1 MDHGSLTHC
10 QQLKRVSQMGKPKGK
25 SRADVERLITSQI
38 IAALES
44 GTGNWAK
51 PWASLDG
58 APNNPKTGRDYRG
71 VNRLVLS
78 FTQHAAMYPRGIWA
92 GYGQWKALGAQVMEG
107 EKATYITVP
116 IPIKRHDE
124 EADEVTGMYF
134 KPAHVFNV
142 AQVHG
147 YDMPEIADPRAL
159 QDYLEYANAKAF
171 VSRTGAVIK
180 HGGNKAFYVPSKD
193 AIMLPA
199 REAFSDGAAYYS
211 TLFHELTHWTGH
223 DKRLDRKQCGKF
235 GSNDY
240 AFEELVAEIG
250 AAFLCSDMGVSN
262 DEPRADHAQYLKHWL
277 EILKASDKAIFS
289 AASQAGKASEY
300 LNELTAV
307 RVAA

>member
-1 MDHGSLTHC
+1 
-10 QQLKRVSQMGKPKGK
+10 MGKPKGK

-38 IAALES
+38 IAALEND
-44 GTGNWAK
+44 TGNWAK

-92 GYGQWKALGAQVMEG
+92 GYGQWKALGAQVIKG
-107 EKATYITVP
+107 EKATYITLRREHRRKSEDDPNDYTVMGVSWS
-116 IPIKRHDE
+116 I
-124 EADEVTGMYF
+124 
-134 KPAHVFNV
+134 AHVFNV

-223 DKRLDRKQCGKF
+223 DKRLDRKQGGKF

>member
-1 MDHGSLTHC
+1 
-10 QQLKRVSQMGKPKGK
+10 MGKPKGK

-58 APNNPKTGRDYRG
+58 APNNAKTGRDYRG

-78 FTQHAAMYPRGIWA
+78 FTQHAEMYPRGIWA
-92 GYGQWKALGAQVMEG
+92 TIKQWNGLGARVNKN

-124 EADEVTGMYF
+124 DADEATGMYF
-134 KPAHVFNV
+134 KPAPVFNA
-142 AQVHG
+142 AQVNG
-147 YDMPEIADPRAL
+147 YEVPALADPRAL

-171 VSRTGAVIK
+171 VARTGATIK
-180 HGGNKAFYVPSKD
+180 HGGDKAFYVPSKD

-199 REAFSDGAAYYS
+199 REAFIDGAAYYA
-211 TLFHELTHWTGH
+211 TLFHELTHWTGA
-223 DKRLDRKQCGKF
+223 DKRLDRKQGGKF

-262 DEPRADHAQYLKHWL
+262 EEPRADHAQYLKHWL
-277 EILKASDKAIFS
+277 EILRASDKAIGD
-289 AASQAGKASEY
+289 AASQAGKATEY

>member
-1 MDHGSLTHC
+1 
-10 QQLKRVSQMGKPKGK
+10 MGKRKGK

-44 GTGNWAK
+44 DTGNWSK

-58 APNNPKTGRDYRG
+58 APNNAKTGRDYRG

-92 GYGQWKALGAQVMEG
+92 TIKQWNGLGARVNKG
-107 EKATYITVP
+107 EKASYITVRSERRD
-116 IPIKRHDE
+116 KKT
-124 EADEVTGMYF
+124 DEVTGVF
-134 KPAHVFNV
+134 WRPAPVFNA
-142 AQVHG
+142 AQVNG
-147 YDMPEIADPRAL
+147 YEVPALADPRAL

-223 DKRLDRKQCGKF
+223 DKRLDRNQRDKF
-235 GSNDY
+235 GTNHY

>member
-1 MDHGSLTHC
+1 
-10 QQLKRVSQMGKPKGK
+10 MGKRKGK
-25 SRADVERLITSQI
+25 SKAEVERLITSQI

-44 GTGNWAK
+44 DTGNWAK

-58 APNNPKTGRDYRG
+58 APSNAKTGRDYRG

-78 FTQHAAMYPRGIWA
+78 FTQHSAMYPRGIWA
-92 GYGQWKALGAQVMEG
+92 GYGQWQALGAQVIKG
-107 EKATYITVP
+107 EKATYITLRRERRKKSEDDP
-116 IPIKRHDE
+116 NDYT
-124 EADEVTGMYF
+124 VTGVSWSI
-134 KPAHVFNV
+134 AHVFNV

-223 DKRLDRKQCGKF
+223 DKRLDRKQRGKF

-262 DEPRADHAQYLKHWL
+262 DEPRTDHAQYLKGWL

-289 AASQAGKASEY
+289 AAAQAGKATEY